1 MRVKSVIKTLSYIIL
16 GMWILSLLPVIV
28 FPNIHAMA
36 KYMGN
41 ELANTTLY
49 VFAFGWMVVF
59 AMLTLE
65 DKIKG
70 A

>member
-1 MRVKSVIKTLSYIIL
+1 MRVKTLLQTLSYIIL
-16 GMWILSLLPVIV
+16 GMWVLSVFPIIV

-41 ELANTTLY
+41 ELANITLY
-49 VFAFGWMVVF
+49 VFALGWMVPF
-59 AMLTLE
+59 ALLIDE
-65 DKIKG
+65 PKKKG